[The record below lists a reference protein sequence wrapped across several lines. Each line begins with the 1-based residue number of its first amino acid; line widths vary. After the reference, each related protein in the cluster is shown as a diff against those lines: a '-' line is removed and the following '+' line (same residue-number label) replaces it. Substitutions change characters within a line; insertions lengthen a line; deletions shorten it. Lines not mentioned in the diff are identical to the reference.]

1 MKRILTLLLLLAL
14 LCGCTASP
22 AEPAGDGLK
31 RYQATFLTLFDT
43 VTTIVGYAESE
54 EAFTA
59 AAQAIHDQL
68 LEYHQLYDIYNEYE
82 GLSNIKTIN
91 DRAWEQPV
99 EVDQRIIDLLQF
111 SKELYTQ
118 TGGRVNIAM
127 GSVLRLWH
135 DAREAGIQDPGA
147 AALPDGEALE
157 LAAAHTDIDSI
168 QIDPEQGTVFLSD
181 PEVRLDV
188 GAIAKG
194 YAVEQVCRN
203 APSGLLI
210 SVGGNV
216 RATGPKPE
224 NGQPWVVGVQDP
236 DDSEQYLH
244 TLYVKDRSVVTSGD
258 YQRYFTVDGVAYH
271 HIIDPDTLFPAGYWR
286 AVTILCGDSGVA
298 DALSTALFTLPQEEG
313 QALLDAFGAEAMWMR
328 PDGTILYSPG
338 FQAYIRV

>member
-14 LCGCTASP
+14 LCGCTAAP
-22 AEPAGDGLK
+22 AEPTGGLK

-59 AAQAIHDQL
+59 TAQAIHDQL

-91 DRAWEQPV
+91 DHAWEQPV

-147 AALPDGEALE
+147 AALPDGEV
-157 LAAAHTDIDSI
+157 S
-168 QIDPEQGTVFLSD
+168 
-181 PEVRLDV
+181 
-188 GAIAKG
+188 
-194 YAVEQVCRN
+194 
-203 APSGLLI
+203 
-210 SVGGNV
+210 
-216 RATGPKPE
+216 
-224 NGQPWVVGVQDP
+224 
-236 DDSEQYLH
+236 
-244 TLYVKDRSVVTSGD
+244 
-258 YQRYFTVDGVAYH
+258 
-271 HIIDPDTLFPAGYWR
+271 
-286 AVTILCGDSGVA
+286 
-298 DALSTALFTLPQEEG
+298 
-313 QALLDAFGAEAMWMR
+313 
-328 PDGTILYSPG
+328 
-338 FQAYIRV
+338 